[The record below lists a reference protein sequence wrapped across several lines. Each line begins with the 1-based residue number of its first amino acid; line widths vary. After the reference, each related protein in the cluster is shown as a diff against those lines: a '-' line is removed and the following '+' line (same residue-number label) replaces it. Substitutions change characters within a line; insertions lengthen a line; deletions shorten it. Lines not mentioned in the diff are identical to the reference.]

1 MARSRTTP
9 QQVPKTTKTA
19 CDEVFIVD
27 GMMVDQLKAL
37 ASDTR
42 LQIMTWLREPEIHFP
57 PQPHGDPLGIGVCV
71 THIQHKAG
79 LSPSTASTH
88 LAILQRAELVSAT
101 RIGKWT
107 YYRRNETA
115 IAALLDDIRRMV

>member
-1 MARSRTTP
+1 MADGGVGGDEPS
-9 QQVPKTTKTA
+9 KTA
-19 CDEVFIVD
+19 RDEVFIVD

-57 PQPHGDPLGIGVCV
+57 PQPHGDPVGIGVCV
-71 THIQHKAG
+71 SHIQHKAG

-88 LAILQRAELVSAT
+88 LAILQRAELVCAT

-107 YYRRNETA
+107 YYRRNEPA
-115 IAALLDDIRRMV
+115 IEALLDDIRRMV